1 MDRNQG
7 ECDSRENEV
16 LDSMRGIIDPDL
28 GRDIVSL
35 GFIKNLEIT
44 ESGTVRFDVELTT
57 PACPVKEKF
66 REACDSAV
74 SAIAWVQSVDVKMS
88 AQPAQKSSAQSGPG
102 LSQVRHIVAVA
113 SCKGGVGKSTV
124 AVNLAFAMKQ
134 RGAKVGIF
142 DADIYGPSLP
152 TMVKTEFK
160 GLFQD
165 DQERIVPVEHE
176 GMRMMS
182 FAFANSKQGDPAVMR
197 GPMVTNVIKQL
208 LTTTNWG
215 ELDYLV
221 IDMPPGTGD
230 IQITLS
236 QVIPVTAAVIVTTPQ
251 DISFIDVAKGIKMF
265 DLMKVPTVAVV
276 ENMSYFVCGNCNEK
290 HEIFGSGAMRKLIEQ
305 YGFEQ
310 SIALPMDPEVS
321 AQCDKGQPIVV
332 EKPDS
337 PISEKYRELADMVI
351 QEISKTLFSDA
362 PKPEVKFEAG
372 KGIVFSVDGVGG
384 ELSTAD
390 LRRGCRCAACV
401 NEMTGEK
408 VLRDD
413 EVSEDVNPDQI
424 SPMGNYAVSI
434 NWSDGHGSIYPY
446 EMLKELASALRQD

>member
-1 MDRNQG
+1 M
-7 ECDSRENEV
+7 SRENEV

-28 GRDIVSL
+28 NRDIVTL
-35 GFIKNLEIT
+35 GFIKNLEISD
-44 ESGTVRFDVELTT
+44 SGQVRFDVELTT

-66 REACDSAV
+66 REACDTAV
-74 SAIAWVQSVDVKMS
+74 SAISWVQSVDVKMS
-88 AQPAQKSSAQSGPG
+88 AQERRPPANQTGPG

-124 AVNLAFAMKQ
+124 AVNLAFAMQ
-134 RGAKVGIF
+134 LRGAKVGIF

-152 TMVKTEFK
+152 TMVKVDFK
-160 GLFQD
+160 GLYQD
-165 DQERIVPVEHE
+165 DQERILPVEHE

-182 FAFANSKQGDPAVMR
+182 FAYANSKQGDPAVMR
-197 GPMVTNVIKQL
+197 GPMVTNVINQL

-276 ENMSYFVCGNCNEK
+276 ENMSYFICSNCNEK
-290 HEIFGSGAMRKLIEQ
+290 HEIFGSGAMRNLVEQ
-305 YGFEQ
+305 FGFEHTL
-310 SIALPMDPEVS
+310 ALPMDPEVG
-321 AQCDKGQPIVV
+321 AHCDRGRPIVV
-332 EKPDS
+332 EQPDCQVS
-337 PISEKYRELADMVI
+337 KGYRELADVVI
-351 QEISKTLFSDA
+351 QEISKILYSDA
-362 PKPEVKFEAG
+362 PKPEVRFETG
-372 KGIVFSVDGVGG
+372 RGIVYSLDGEEG
-384 ELSTAD
+384 ELSPAD

-401 NEMTGEK
+401 SEMTGEK
-408 VLRDD
+408 VLRDE
-413 EVSEDVNPDQI
+413 EVSEDIVPDQI

-434 NWSDGHGSIYPY
+434 SWSDGHSSIYPY
-446 EMLKELASALRQD
+446 EMFKAIEKAEHQGV

>member
-1 MDRNQG
+1 M
-7 ECDSRENEV
+7 SRENEV

-176 GMRMMS
+176 GMRMMVALNLCKAIS
-182 FAFANSKQGDPAVMR
+182 MGGVR
-197 GPMVTNVIKQL
+197 
-208 LTTTNWG
+208 
-215 ELDYLV
+215 V
-221 IDMPPGTGD
+221 ID
-230 IQITLS
+230 LS
-236 QVIPVTAAVIVTTPQ
+236 PNGHSEGVDAAEVELARLKEP
-251 DISFIDVAKGIKMF
+251 
-265 DLMKVPTVAVV
+265 VAV
-276 ENMSYFVCGNCNEK
+276 F
-290 HEIFGSGAMRKLIEQ
+290 IW
-305 YGFEQ
+305 
-310 SIALPMDPEVS
+310 
-321 AQCDKGQPIVV
+321 
-332 EKPDS
+332 
-337 PISEKYRELADMVI
+337 
-351 QEISKTLFSDA
+351 T
-362 PKPEVKFEAG
+362 
-372 KGIVFSVDGVGG
+372 
-384 ELSTAD
+384 
-390 LRRGCRCAACV
+390 
-401 NEMTGEK
+401 
-408 VLRDD
+408 
-413 EVSEDVNPDQI
+413 
-424 SPMGNYAVSI
+424 
-434 NWSDGHGSIYPY
+434 GHG
-446 EMLKELASALRQD
+446 EFVANR